1 MTTDVEINKKSAG
14 PEGAT
19 AVPDQKT
26 PSGGAKILMSPFMLE
41 DYVDAVIVH
50 TAINDPDNAE
60 PIPWAQIKE
69 QLGL

>member
-19 AVPDQKT
+19 AVQDRTT
-26 PSGGAKILMSPFMLE
+26 PSGGSKILMSPFMLE
-41 DYVDAVIVH
+41 DYVDAVMAH
-50 TAINDPDNAE
+50 TAMNDPENRE
-60 PIPWAQIKE
+60 PIPWERLKE